1 MVRQMLLAAVG
12 LATILNFDF
21 LQQVNVTAY
30 ADNREH
36 RYREHTKMQV
46 PRTNNSEVFVHE
58 A

>member
-1 MVRQMLLAAVG
+1 MVRQMLLVAVG
-12 LATILNFDF
+12 LATILHFDF

-30 ADNREH
+30 ADNRGR

-46 PRTNNSEVFVHE
+46 PRTNNSEMFVGE